1 MTMTASTTATARRR
15 LGRGGREDRMGR
27 TGEEL
32 VRSLVLGDGGECDDV
47 TLWRSHPSPLR
58 TDFQLVRS
66 FGPTYNS
73 FWNDL
78 QLVWNDFGQNF
89 FLFFYFHRKAP
100 PDGSFSFSPIS
111 LKDDGQRSHPR
122 GAVAGRRRRGRVD
135 HRRRGDVDVCVVRVA
150 RGERSSRG
158 GRHRPPPPTTRPRGR
173 RPPPLFLPPPPGG
186 GRK

>member
-1 MTMTASTTATARRR
+1 
-15 LGRGGREDRMGR
+15 MGR

-78 QLVWNDFGQNF
+78 QLVLERLTTRLERLWAKPFF
-89 FLFFYFHRKAP
+89 IFLFP
-100 PDGSFSFSPIS
+100 
-111 LKDDGQRSHPR
+111 
-122 GAVAGRRRRGRVD
+122 
-135 HRRRGDVDVCVVRVA
+135 
-150 RGERSSRG
+150 
-158 GRHRPPPPTTRPRGR
+158 
-173 RPPPLFLPPPPGG
+173 
-186 GRK
+186 